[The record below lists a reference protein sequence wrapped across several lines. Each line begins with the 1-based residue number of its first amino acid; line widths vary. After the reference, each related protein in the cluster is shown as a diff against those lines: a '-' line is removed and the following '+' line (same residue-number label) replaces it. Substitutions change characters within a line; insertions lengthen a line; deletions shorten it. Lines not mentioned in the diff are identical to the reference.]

1 LESFSFVAWRAAMQ
15 REPPFMG
22 ERQILGLGHDL
33 TAALAA

>member
-1 LESFSFVAWRAAMQ
+1 MQ

-33 TAALAA
+33 PAALAA